1 MNPKLGDSSR
11 VFFTNEEASCLTYIL
26 LGLTW
31 TNSLEEMKFLLARQ
45 KVSFHLMSQA
55 HPRKFNTQH
64 NFEININQ
72 ESQIG

>member
-31 TNSLEEMKFLLARQ
+31 TNSLADKKFQLVRQ
-45 KVSFHLMSQA
+45 KVSFHSMRQD
-55 HPRKFNTQH
+55 HPRKFNTEH